1 MEDDRRSS
9 PCGGGRKSLKL
20 FTRHDDSTYNIHISI
35 SVQVFEF
42 WNLFVM
48 PLTESDY
55 SSHDSMWLYV
65 IGWIV
70 YLFMWSLIIGIAVWQ
85 ISAQVD
91 YNFSQ
96 VSVPTVEF
104 MYKIFTHVLYVK
116 FSND

>member
-1 MEDDRRSS
+1 
-9 PCGGGRKSLKL
+9 
-20 FTRHDDSTYNIHISI
+20 
-35 SVQVFEF
+35 
-42 WNLFVM
+42 M

-55 SSHDSMWLYV
+55 TSHESMWLYV

-96 VSVPTVEF
+96 VSVKSLSTAPFCCPSVVSKDCYLICTWPYLVITFLCSVEIPEH
-104 MYKIFTHVLYVK
+104 YKTIAELGPGR
-116 FSND
+116 SDL